1 MTEGTARSSKV
12 MGLLTEGT
20 TRSSKLAGL
29 LVDSEGVDAENFLFG
44 VLDGRIAF
52 EKTSGRI
59 LPRPSLY
66 DLPGRKRLL
75 ILFVARHAAT
85 KLGLPSASIWA
96 SPSSLA
102 AEAQMPLKTVGEYL
116 SRLKSRGLVE
126 KGADGYSLPAWNLL
140 RAGAELEKAE

>member
-1 MTEGTARSSKV
+1 MTEGTAK
-12 MGLLTEGT
+12 
-20 TRSSKLAGL
+20 SSKLVGL
-29 LVDSEGVDAENFLFG
+29 LVDSEGVDAENFLFA
-44 VLDGRIAF
+44 VLDGRLAF

-59 LPRPSLY
+59 LPKPSLY

-75 ILFVARHAAT
+75 VLLLARHAAL
-85 KLGLPSASIWA
+85 KLGLASATIWA

-116 SRLKSRGLVE
+116 SRLKSNGLVE

-140 RAGAELEKAE
+140 RAGAELEKAD